1 MMAWFTPICPRRAC
15 PAAFLALAAALLAA
29 LLPAAPTQAQTNSV
43 LDATLTV
50 DESASIIYGC
60 SNNAIPLN
68 DNNSASLNNCS
79 SSSVLTEDAFIYSAS
94 NTYSVNSLWW
104 HRVFD
109 QLFISF
115 SNSGGVL
122 TGTQAKNSLGLL
134 MLNVD
139 GRKFALSKAD
149 VHDNYIYW
157 SFDPDSDWKDGQEVS
172 VSLSLTATPPAK
184 PTNFMAT
191 AGNEQVTLKWDK
203 SDDASI
209 THYEHRQKTGSTA
222 YGAWFDIPDST
233 ATMTT
238 YTVSNLTNGTTYEFQ
253 VRAVNAKGNG
263 VQSDPSGP
271 VVPKTKAMLV
281 LAASSIAESGSGN
294 LTRMQATLQSAV
306 TSVVKITITVSPPGK
321 IKLNSSTLTIPVGNT
336 RSNTVTIIATDN
348 DVDAPDA
355 TVTLHAELMTS
366 APVLVPDSVTLTVRD
381 DDPKTTGPTGPTSP
395 TGSTGPAGPIAPT
408 VSGLPAVTSNP
419 GGARTYRTDE
429 RITVTLTF
437 TQAIAVT
444 GTPQLTL
451 RVGTAARR
459 ADCAAPATD
468 ATKLVCTYTVVT
480 GDLALDG
487 IAIQANQ
494 LALNGGTLT
503 DADGNAAALAH
514 AALALQAGHTVDT
527 RGVTLSATSLTVSQG
542 GTATYTVR
550 LATAPTGRVTITS
563 TSAAPSAATVSPAT
577 LTFTPANWDT
587 TQTVTVTGVQDTD
600 ESVPVTH
607 TVSGGGYTGVSAAV
621 VTLTIHDQNRLDG
634 VAQQWLARFG
644 RTIASGLTESVG
656 QHLLVPATPGSH
668 LVLGGQR
675 LDLDDKP
682 SWADMAAVV
691 GHGLGLRLDG
701 LATPAA
707 DVQGDPRW
715 PRASAGSGGRWPAFT
730 PARLLT
736 DSAFHLTMNKAPGTG
751 WLGSGQWAAWGRGA
765 VTRFSGQAGS
775 LALNDGEVLAGTLGV
790 DYTQGPWLGGLAV
803 AYNHGTGTYAD
814 AARQVR
820 TGELRS
826 TLTSVHPYL
835 RWAVQEN
842 LDVWGLLG
850 YGWGDLELTPAHGRR
865 VSTDM
870 ALQLGAVGVRGT
882 VARLAKATLAL
893 KADAFLVT
901 LDTDEIPGLP
911 EVEADA
917 HRVRLVLEGT
927 YTQTLAA
934 GRQFT
939 PTLELGLRQD
949 GGDAETGLGVELG
962 GGLRYT
968 DPYLGLT
975 VEGRGRVLLAH
986 AESAYKEWGASGAA
1000 RLDPGAD
1007 GRGLAFALRPAYGA
1021 TGSRMAS
1028 LWGQEITALAPGTGG
1043 QAPTRTGWQVQ
1054 ADLSYGFAGGRARD
1068 RLTPYGGVTLARGG
1082 AQQYRLGGRL
1092 GLEDG
1097 LSLNLEGSHQ
1107 VHGVTTPADTG
1118 LLLRLEMP
1126 W

>member
-29 LLPAAPTQAQTNSV
+29 LLPAAPAQAQTNSV

-60 SNNAIPLN
+60 SNNAVPLN

-79 SSSVLTEDAFIYSAS
+79 SSSVLTEDAFTYSVS

-115 SNSGGVL
+115 SNSSGVL

-222 YGAWFDIPDST
+222 YGAWFRIPDST

-238 YTVSNLTNGTTYEFQ
+238 YTVSNLTNGTTYQFQ
-253 VRAVNAKGNG
+253 IRAVNAKGNG
-263 VQSDPSGP
+263 AQSDPSGP
-271 VVPKTKAMLV
+271 VIPQTKAM
-281 LAASSIAESGSGN
+281 
-294 LTRMQATLQSAV
+294 
-306 TSVVKITITVSPPGK
+306 P
-321 IKLNSSTLTIPVGNT
+321 
-336 RSNTVTIIATDN
+336 
-348 DVDAPDA
+348 
-355 TVTLHAELMTS
+355 
-366 APVLVPDSVTLTVRD
+366 
-381 DDPKTTGPTGPTSP
+381 TGPTGPTGP
-395 TGSTGPAGPIAPT
+395 TTPPVPVPRITGTEITSAPARGT
-408 VSGLPAVTSNP
+408 
-419 GGARTYRTDE
+419 TYRLDE

-587 TQTVTVTGVQDTD
+587 TQTVTVTGVQDID

-621 VTLTIHDQNRLDG
+621 VTVTIHDQNRLDG

-656 QHLLVPATPGSH
+656 QRLLVPATPGSH
-668 LVLGGQR
+668 LVLGGQQ

-682 SWADMAAVV
+682 SWTDMAAVV

-715 PRASAGSGGRWPAFT
+715 PEPSRGSRAAAGSGGRWPAFT

-736 DSAFHLTMNKAPGTG
+736 DSAFHLTLNKAPGTG
-751 WLGSGQWAAWGRGA
+751 WLGSGQWAAWGQGA

-814 AARQVR
+814 AARQAR

-850 YGWGDLELTPAHGRR
+850 YGWGDLELTPAQGQG

-870 ALQLGAVGVRGT
+870 ALQLGAVGARGT

-1043 QAPTRTGWQVQ
+1043 QAPPRTGWQVQ
-1054 ADLSYGFAGGRARD
+1054 ADLSYGFAGWRARD

-1082 AQQYRLGGRL
+1082 TQQYRLGGRL

-1097 LSLNLEGSHQ
+1097 LNLNLEGSHQ
-1107 VHGVTTPADTG
+1107 VQGVTTPADTG